1 MEVSLRGIVLS
12 HFDSVSD
19 FARSVQWDRKRAADI
34 VNGRR
39 RPTAQE
45 METIAT
51 ATHMT
56 DSKVFLSLFFPSLS
70 TM

>member
-51 ATHMT
+51 ATNMT

>member
-1 MEVSLRGIVLS
+1 MEVSLRGIILS
-12 HFDSVSD
+12 HFESVSD

-45 METIAT
+45 METIAN
-51 ATHMT
+51 ATNMT
-56 DSKVFLSLFFPSLS
+56 DSKVFLSLFFPTLS
-70 TM
+70 TK

>member
-12 HFDSVSD
+12 HFDSVSA
-19 FARSVQWDRKRAADI
+19 FAKSVHWDRKRAADI

-45 METIAT
+45 METIAA
-51 ATHMT
+51 ATNLT
-56 DSKVFLSLFFPSLS
+56 DSKVFLSLFFPTLS

>member
-1 MEVSLRGIVLS
+1 MKVSLRGVVLS
-12 HFDSVSD
+12 HFDSISD
-19 FARSVQWDRKRAADI
+19 FARSVHWDRKKAADI

-51 ATHMT
+51 ATNMT
-56 DSKVFLSLFFPSLS
+56 DSKLFLSLFFPMLS